1 MAAVFIGAMGYHH
14 PEGRVTNADLEGLL
28 DTTHAWIVERT
39 GIEERRRV
47 GPDETTADLAVH
59 ATRQALQAASWP
71 ATRLD
76 LLVCATSSPDA
87 MLPSVAAHIAHTLGT
102 DAAAFDVNA
111 ACSGLVYGMATAR
124 SMMQGMGYRR
134 VALCCADTYTRYV
147 DYGDRRSAVLFGDGA
162 ATFLLQPERP
172 ARGAEVVDVCLENS
186 HAGIDLVRVP
196 LGGSWNLQGPQIKAP
211 ASEILVRC
219 ANRVLERNQLAVSD
233 LKAFIAHQANL
244 RILEGIAEALGVRDE
259 QHWHNVREY
268 GNQGAPGAATVLCQQ
283 VERRA
288 DALRDGD
295 WILMAVVG
303 SGVTAGAMLLR
314 WTA

>member
-1 MAAVFIGAMGYHH
+1 MAAVYIGGMGSHH
-14 PEGRVTNADLEGLL
+14 PEGRVTNAELEGLV
-28 DTTHAWIVERT
+28 DTTDAWIVERT

-47 GPDETTADLAVH
+47 GPDETTASLAAR
-59 ATRQALQAASWP
+59 ATREALAATGWP
-71 ATRLD
+71 AAELD

-87 MLPSVAAHIAHTLGT
+87 HLPSVAAHIAHDLGT
-102 DAAAFDVNA
+102 DAAAFDLNA
-111 ACSGLVYGMATAR
+111 ACSGLVYGMAAAR

-162 ATFLLQPERP
+162 ATLLLQPERP

-196 LGGSWNLQGPQIKAP
+196 LGGHWNLQGPKIKAP

-219 ANRVLERNQLAVSD
+219 ANRLLDRNHVRVGELR
-233 LKAFIAHQANL
+233 AFIAHQANL
-244 RILEGIAEALGVRDE
+244 RILEGINAALGVSE
-259 QHWHNVREY
+259 AQHWTNVREF
-268 GNQGAPGAATVLCQQ
+268 GNQGAPGAGTVLCEG
-283 VERRA
+283 VAREV
-288 DALRDGD
+288 DDLRDGD
-295 WILMAVVG
+295 LILVAVVG